1 MFDNLIIPL
10 IRPEMQIY
18 YVYLVEFE
26 DSGPFGLLARI
37 DSPYV
42 TAENGNA
49 YFEDCNILFAFL
61 YLQEGI

>member
-1 MFDNLIIPL
+1 MNV
-10 IRPEMQIY
+10 Y

-49 YFEDCNILFAFL
+49 YFEDCNVLFAFL
-61 YLQEGI
+61 YLQERI